1 MTSLEERVG
10 TVGVQLTDSLAGWRQ
25 SQTVAAVASGAARRI
40 ADERAHRVRV
50 GTTDIVVV
58 LGAVCVAFALQLAGL
73 LGLPATPSETLT
85 VAGLL
90 TVAAWTIALGLARTR
105 NSSVMARPGSEF
117 RHIALASLLAI
128 GVLSMGFVVANAEG
142 MRPFLLVALPAGT
155 AFLLL
160 SRVGWRRWLRQQ
172 RAFGHH
178 QSRALIIGTRS
189 SIEEATED
197 VQNDPSSSYRVA
209 GTLLLDHEARM
220 DQSFDLVR
228 NAMLLHGADCV
239 IVTGRSSNEP
249 RALRQLAWALEGT
262 AAEVIVPS
270 GISDVSAARIRVE
283 ALDDQ
288 SFVRVA
294 LPTFAKRN
302 PVKRAFDVAVSGALI
317 VLLAPV
323 FAGLALAIK
332 LSSPGPVLYRQVRV
346 GLNGNDFR
354 MIKFRSMRIG
364 ADAELAALLEARGAG
379 DTPLFKIKNDPRI
392 TPIGRII
399 RKYSLDELPQLFN
412 VFGGSMSLVGPR
424 PQIADEVALYS
435 DGAERRLLS
444 PPGVT
449 GLWQVSGRSS
459 LSWEQAMRLDLYYV
473 ENWSLLGDL
482 AILARTARAVLAPGE
497 TAH

>member
-1 MTSLEERVG
+1 MTSLEERIG
-10 TVGVQLTDSLAGWRQ
+10 TVGVRLTDNLVGWRQ
-25 SQTVAAVASGAARRI
+25 AEAAPVVATGAARRI
-40 ADERAHRVRV
+40 ADERSHRLRV
-50 GTTDIVVV
+50 GATDTSVILGSV
-58 LGAVCVAFALQLAGL
+58 LAAFACQVAGFLGFTAASIGALALAGL
-73 LGLPATPSETLT
+73 LTILIWA
-85 VAGLL
+85 AG
-90 TVAAWTIALGLARTR
+90 LGLARTR
-105 NSSVMARPGSEF
+105 DSSVMAQPGSEF
-117 RHIALASLLAI
+117 RHIVLASLLAVGLLCI
-128 GVLSMGFVVANAEG
+128 GFVLTGIEG
-142 MRPFLLVALPAGT
+142 LRPFLLVALPAGIVS
-155 AFLLL
+155 LLL
-160 SRVGWRRWLRQQ
+160 TRMAWRRWLRQQ
-172 RAFGHH
+172 RAYGHH

-209 GTLLLDHEARM
+209 GTLLLDHEAPMRE
-220 DQSFDLVR
+220 SFDLVR
-228 NAMLLHGADCV
+228 NAMLAHGADCV

-270 GISDVSAARIRVE
+270 GISDVAAARIRVQ

-288 SFVRVA
+288 RFVRVA
-294 LPTFAKRN
+294 LPTFTKRN
-302 PVKRAFDVAVSGALI
+302 PTKRAFDVAVSGALI

-346 GLNGNDFR
+346 GLNGSDFR

-364 ADAELAALLEARGAG
+364 ADAELAALLEARGTAK
-379 DTPLFKIKNDPRI
+379 TPLFKIKDDPRI

>member
-1 MTSLEERVG
+1 MTSLEERIG
-10 TVGVQLTDSLAGWRQ
+10 TVGVQLTDSLVGWRQ
-25 SQTVAAVASGAARRI
+25 AENIAPAGAGAARRI
-40 ADERAHRVRV
+40 ADERSHRLRV
-50 GTTDIVVV
+50 ATTDTVLVVS
-58 LGAVCVAFALQLAGL
+58 AVCMAFALQLAGL
-73 LGLPATPSETLT
+73 VGFPATSADTLT
-85 VAGLL
+85 VAGVL
-90 TVAAWTIALGLARTR
+90 TVVAWATALGLGRTR
-105 NSSVMARPGSEF
+105 NSSVMARPEREF
-117 RHIALASLLAI
+117 RHIVLASLLAV
-128 GVLSMGFVVANAEG
+128 GVLSMVFVVTNTEG
-142 MRPFLLVALPAGT
+142 LRPFLLIAVPTGT

-160 SRVGWRRWLRQQ
+160 SRMAWRRWLRQQ
-172 RAFGHH
+172 RAFGHN
-178 QSRALIIGTRS
+178 QSRALIVGTRS
-189 SIEEATED
+189 SIEDAAED

-209 GTLLLDHEARM
+209 GTLLLDHDARM
-220 DQSFDLVR
+220 DESLDLVR
-228 NAMLLHGADCV
+228 NAMLLHGADSV
-239 IVTGRSSNEP
+239 IVTGQSSNEP

-262 AAEVIVPS
+262 AVEVIVPS

-302 PVKRAFDVAVSGALI
+302 PVKRAFDVVVSGALI
-317 VLLAPV
+317 VLLAPLLA
-323 FAGLALAIK
+323 FLALAIK
-332 LSSPGPVLYRQVRV
+332 VSSPGPILYRQVRV

-364 ADAELAALLEARGAG
+364 ADAELASLLEARGAG
-379 DTPLFKIKNDPRI
+379 DTPLFKIKDDPRV
-392 TPIGRII
+392 TPIGRFI

-459 LSWEQAMRLDLYYV
+459 LTWEQAMRLDLYYV